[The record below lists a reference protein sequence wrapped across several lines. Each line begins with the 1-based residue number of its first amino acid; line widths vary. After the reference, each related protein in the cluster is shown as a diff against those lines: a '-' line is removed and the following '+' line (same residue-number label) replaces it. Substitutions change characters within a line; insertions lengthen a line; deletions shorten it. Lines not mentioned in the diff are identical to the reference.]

1 MKMKTGVVV
10 AVLLAACVACAQSA
24 QEKLESLA
32 KGRISGVTG
41 IKKDADGSVKSLL
54 IIGRAP
60 LNKLMDDDEAEENA
74 REDANINASAAFS
87 EYLDKTVT
95 VSRKRST
102 SAATSTSASEKDGAT
117 SKTATAETVNVKS
130 QEFTSISKAALAGM
144 KEIYAGVHSN
154 KYVIIYAWDKSE
166 CKQLKDVIFTM
177 SETAQT
183 AIKEAKDA
191 ESRLSAPVGSYQP
204 PVRPK
209 GEPPRHHNRRSA
221 PAVQEGGSA
230 SADAGDYL

>member
-24 QEKLESLA
+24 QDKLESLA

-41 IKKDADGSVKSLL
+41 VKKNPDGSVKSLL

-60 LNKLMDDDEAEENA
+60 LNKLMDSDEAEENA

-102 SAATSTSASEKDGAT
+102 RTATSSVASEKDGAT
-117 SKTATAETVNVKS
+117 TKAATAETINVKS

-144 KEIYAGVHSN
+144 KEIYAGVHNN
-154 KYVIIYAWDKSE
+154 KYVIIYAWDKAE

-177 SETAQT
+177 SDTAQT

-191 ESRLSAPVGSYQP
+191 ESRLAAPTGSYQP

-209 GEPPRHHNRRSA
+209 GEPPRGHRRNP